1 MRLIRCHVEAPLA
14 PGQRVPLP
22 EDKSLHLLRVL
33 RLRAGDAVTLFN
45 GDGHDYPARITGTE
59 KKAVELTVEGVQARG
74 NESPL
79 AITLLQGVARGD
91 KMDLILQKAT
101 ELGVHAIQPVLTER
115 TEVKL
120 EGERAGR
127 RLAHWRGVVAAA
139 CEQSGRARLP
149 AVAEPLPLHAAVAA
163 LPATARRLILD
174 PHRGRA
180 LRALDIDV
188 SQPLVLVIGPEG
200 GLGERDLGLLTQSG
214 FEGVRLG
221 PRVLRTETAG
231 LAVLAALQALYG
243 DWA

>member
-1 MRLIRCHVEAPLA
+1 MRVIRCHVDAALA
-14 PGQRVPLP
+14 AGQALVLA
-22 EDKSLHLLRVL
+22 EDKSQHLLRVL
-33 RLRAGDAVTLFN
+33 RLREGDRVQLFN
-45 GDGHDYPARITGTE
+45 GDGANYPARIAVAA
-59 KKAVELTVEGVQARG
+59 KKAVELAIEGREPLD

-101 ELGVHAIQPVLTER
+101 ELGVRAIQPVLTER
-115 TEVKL
+115 TEVRL
-120 EGERAGR
+120 EAERAER

-139 CEQSGRARLP
+139 CEQSGRTRVPGVA
-149 AVAEPLPLHAAVAA
+149 AVLPLPEA
-163 LPATARRLILD
+163 LAGLPKTARRLILD
-174 PHRGRA
+174 PRRGRA
-180 LRALDIDV
+180 LKALALDPL
-188 SQPLVLVIGPEG
+188 QPVVLVVGPEG
-200 GLGERDLGLLTQSG
+200 GLGERDHRLLNHAG

>member
-1 MRLIRCHVEAPLA
+1 MRVIRCHVDAALS
-14 PGQRVPLP
+14 PGAVLRLP
-22 EDKSLHLLRVL
+22 EEKSLHLLRVL
-33 RLRAGDAVTLFN
+33 RLREGDGVALFN
-45 GDGHDYPARITGTE
+45 GDGHDYAARITGSE
-59 KKAVELTVEGVQARG
+59 RKAVEVTVDAAEPRA

-101 ELGVHAIQPVLTER
+101 ELGVQAIQPVMTER

-120 EGERAGR
+120 DAERAER
-127 RLAHWRGVVAAA
+127 RIAHWRGVVAAA
-139 CEQSGRARLP
+139 CEQSGRARVP
-149 AVAEPLPLHAAVAA
+149 SVAEPRALHEAVAA
-163 LPATARRLILD
+163 LPGDARRLILD

-180 LRALDIDV
+180 LKRLDIDV
-188 SQPLVLVIGPEG
+188 AQPVVLVIGPEG
-200 GLGERDLGLLTQSG
+200 GLGERDHKLLDKSG
-214 FEGVRLG
+214 FEGVQLG

>member
-1 MRLIRCHVEAPLA
+1 MRVIRCHLDAPLPVGETLA
-14 PGQRVPLP
+14 LP

-33 RLRAGDAVTLFN
+33 RLREGDPVQLFN
-45 GDGHDYPARITGTE
+45 GDGANYPARIAGSA
-59 KKAVELTVEGVQARG
+59 KKSVLLRVEGREPLD

-120 EGERAGR
+120 DGERAER

-139 CEQSGRARLP
+139 CEQSGRTRLP
-149 AVAEPLPLHAAVAA
+149 TLAEARPLHEALAA
-163 LPATARRLILD
+163 LPDSARRLILD

-180 LRALDIDV
+180 LKALALDPA
-188 SQPLVLVIGPEG
+188 QPVVLVVGPEG
-200 GLGERDLGLLTQSG
+200 GLGERDQRQLGLAG

-243 DWA
+243 DWV

>member
-1 MRLIRCHVEAPLA
+1 MRVIRCHVDADLA
-14 PGQRVPLP
+14 PGRTLRLP

-33 RLRAGDAVTLFN
+33 RLRDGDPVTLFN
-45 GDGHDYPARITGTE
+45 GDGHDYAARITGME
-59 KKAVELTVEGVQARG
+59 KRAVALTVDRSSIRD

-101 ELGVHAIQPVLTER
+101 ELGVRAIQPVMTER
-115 TEVKL
+115 TGVKL
-120 EGERAGR
+120 DADRAERR
-127 RLAHWRGVVAAA
+127 IAHWRGVVAAA
-139 CEQSGRARLP
+139 CEQSGRSRVP
-149 AVAEPLPLHAAVAA
+149 WVAEPLALHEAVAA
-163 LPATARRLILD
+163 LPANARRLILD

-180 LRALDIDV
+180 LKRLDIDV
-188 SQPLVLVIGPEG
+188 QQPVVLAIGPEG
-200 GLGERDLGLLTQSG
+200 GLGERDHRLLAQSG
-214 FEGVRLG
+214 FEGVQLG

>member
-1 MRLIRCHVEAPLA
+1 MRVIRCHVDADLA
-14 PGQRVPLP
+14 PGRTLRLP
-22 EDKSLHLLRVL
+22 EEKSLHLLRVL
-33 RLRAGDAVTLFN
+33 RLRDGDPVTLFN
-45 GDGHDYPARITGTE
+45 GDGSDYAARITGME
-59 KKAVELTVEGVQARG
+59 KKAVELTVDEAHPRD

-101 ELGVHAIQPVLTER
+101 ELGVRAIQPVMTER

-120 EGERAGR
+120 DADRAERR
-127 RLAHWRGVVAAA
+127 ITHWRGVVAAA
-139 CEQSGRARLP
+139 CEQSGRTRVP
-149 AVAEPLPLHAAVAA
+149 TVAEPLPLHEAVAA
-163 LPATARRLILD
+163 LSSESRRLILD

-180 LRALDIDV
+180 LKALDIDSTRPV
-188 SQPLVLVIGPEG
+188 VLVIGPEG
-200 GLGERDLGLLTQSG
+200 GLGERDHRVLAGAG
-214 FEGVRLG
+214 FEGVQLG